1 MHILNILWLKPD
13 LKYVLYPMDSGGK
26 VSNIYIIL
34 YFFFVYCT
42 SQSLGELLS
51 ILGDP
56 SNFHFVLAITWSA

>member
-1 MHILNILWLKPD
+1 
-13 LKYVLYPMDSGGK
+13 MDSGGK